1 MKKIF
6 IGIDFAKEKFDA
18 AIIEACGL
26 KEFGDR
32 LHGTFPNDKKG
43 YRKLI
48 NWVKT
53 YCGGAV
59 EDEWLFCGEDTGSCS
74 VGLSKW
80 LYGKGLDIWI
90 ENAYSIRHSSGIQR
104 VKTDK
109 ADAYMIAEYAWR
121 HHDKAMLFEP
131 LSESLTQLREV
142 FLYRHKL
149 VQQRVA
155 MEVRKKDKESSGET
169 SRAMSFIKR
178 KSKHL
183 MAEIDKSIKECD
195 EMIDRIISE
204 DPELAE
210 NYAIVTSI
218 KGVARQNG
226 ACLLVYTN
234 NFKRFDM
241 DARKIACYYG
251 VAPFGKESGSSVH
264 TPAHTSHFAN
274 KLIKSLLSQA
284 AQIARIYNPEI
295 REYYD
300 RLRAKGK
307 KHSVAIN
314 NVKNKLLRIIVAL
327 IKKRTFYDPES
338 YKFYRDRLNSKFNP
352 LETKKIPK
360 LFGI

>member
-6 IGIDFAKEKFDA
+6 IGIDFAKKKFDA

-26 KEFGDR
+26 KEFGER
-32 LHGTFPNDKKG
+32 RFGTFANDRKG
-43 YRKLI
+43 YQQFIK
-48 NWVKT
+48 WVKT
-53 YCGGAV
+53 NVGSGT
-59 EDEWLFCGEDTGSCS
+59 EQEWLFCGEDTGSCS
-74 VGLSKW
+74 LGLSKW

-104 VKTDK
+104 LKTDR
-109 ADAYMIAEYAWR
+109 ADASMIAEYAWR
-121 HHDKAMLFEP
+121 HQDKATLFEP
-131 LSESLTQLREV
+131 LSESLMQLREV

-155 MEVRKKDKESSGET
+155 MDVRRQDKESVRS
-169 SRAMSFIKR
+169 SKSVAFINR

-183 MAEIDKSIKECD
+183 IAEIDKAIKECD
-195 EMIDRIISE
+195 TMIDRII
-204 DPELAE
+204 DADAELKE
-210 NYAIVTSI
+210 NYGIITSI

-226 ACLLVYTN
+226 ACLLIFTN

-264 TPAHTSHFAN
+264 APARTSHFAN

-284 AQIARIYNPEI
+284 AQIAKIFNPEI
-295 REYYD
+295 KSYYESLIK
-300 RLRAKGK
+300 RGK
-307 KHSVAIN
+307 KHSVALN

-327 IKKRTFYDPES
+327 VRKKVKYDPDT
-338 YKFYRDRLNSKFNP
+338 YKFYRNRLERQFAHS
-352 LETKKIPK
+352 
-360 LFGI
+360 

>member
-32 LHGTFPNDKKG
+32 QHGTFPNDRKG
-43 YRKLI
+43 YRQFIK
-48 NWVKT
+48 WVKT
-53 YCGGAV
+53 NCGTAV

-74 VGLSKW
+74 IGLSKW
-80 LYGKGLDIWI
+80 LYGKGMDIWI

-104 VKTDK
+104 IKTDK
-109 ADAYMIAEYAWR
+109 ADASMIAEYAWR
-121 HHDKAMLFEP
+121 HQDKAVLFEP

-155 MEVRKKDKESSGET
+155 MEVRKKDKEASGEA

-195 EMIDRIISE
+195 DMIDRIISA

-226 ACLLVYTN
+226 TCLLIYTN

-251 VAPFGKESGSSVH
+251 VAPFGKESGTSVH
-264 TPAHTSHFAN
+264 SPAHTSHFAN

-295 REYYD
+295 REYYE
-300 RLRAKGK
+300 RLRTKGK
-307 KHSVAIN
+307 KHPVAIN

-327 IKKRTFYDPES
+327 VKKRTSYDPEM
-338 YKFYRDRLNSKFNP
+338 YKFYRDRLNAQFMP
-352 LETKKIPK
+352 A
-360 LFGI
+360 

>member
-26 KEFGDR
+26 KEFGER
-32 LHGTFPNDKKG
+32 QFGTFINGKKG
-43 YRKLI
+43 YTQFIK
-48 NWVKT
+48 WVKAKAGT
-53 YCGGAV
+53 AT
-59 EDEWLFCGEDTGSCS
+59 EQEWLFCGEDTGSCS
-74 VGLSKW
+74 LGLSKW

-90 ENAYSIRHSSGIQR
+90 ENAYSIKHSSGIQR
-104 VKTDK
+104 VKTDR
-109 ADAYMIAEYAWR
+109 ADASMIAEYAWR
-121 HHDKAMLFEP
+121 HQDKAMLFEP

-155 MEVRKKDKESSGET
+155 MEVRKQDKETAQSSK
-169 SRAMSFIKR
+169 AISFINR

-183 MAEIDKSIKECD
+183 ITEIDKTIKECD
-195 EMIDRIISE
+195 TMIDHII
-204 DPELAE
+204 DADAELKE
-210 NYAIVTSI
+210 NYSIITSV

-226 ACLLVYTN
+226 ACLLIFTN

-251 VAPFGKESGSSVH
+251 VAPFGKDSGSSIH
-264 TPAHTSHFAN
+264 TPAKTSHFAN

-284 AQIARIYNPEI
+284 AQIAKIFNPEI
-295 REYYD
+295 KDYYE
-300 RLRAKGK
+300 RLIKKGK
-307 KHSVAIN
+307 KHSVALN

-327 IKKRTFYDPES
+327 VKKKVRYDPET
-338 YKFYRDRLNSKFNP
+338 YKFYRNRLEKQFAPS
-352 LETKKIPK
+352 
-360 LFGI
+360 

>member
-32 LHGTFPNDKKG
+32 QFGTFPNDKKG
-43 YRKLI
+43 YRQFLK
-48 NWVKT
+48 WVKGT
-53 YCGGAV
+53 ASGAL
-59 EDEWLFCGEDTGSCS
+59 EAEMLFCGEDTGSCS
-74 VGLSKW
+74 LGLSKW

-90 ENAYSIRHSSGIQR
+90 ENAYAIRHSSGIQR
-104 VKTDK
+104 VKTDR
-109 ADAYMIAEYAWR
+109 ADASMIAEYAWR
-121 HHDKAMLFEP
+121 HQDKSIIFEP
-131 LSESLTQLREV
+131 LSESLNNLREV

-155 MEVRKKDKESSGET
+155 MEVRKKDKQSLEASKAT
-169 SRAMSFIKR
+169 SFIKR
-178 KSKHL
+178 KSSHL
-183 MAEIDKSIKECD
+183 LVEIDRAIKDCD
-195 EMIDRIISE
+195 EIIDKIIAE

-218 KGVARQNG
+218 KGIARQNG
-226 ACLLVYTN
+226 ACLLIYTN

-251 VAPFGKESGSSVH
+251 VAPFGKESGTSIHS
-264 TPAHTSHFAN
+264 PARTSHFAN

-284 AQIARIYNPEI
+284 AQIARIFCPEI
-295 REYYD
+295 KDYYE
-300 RLRAKGK
+300 RLIKRGK

-327 IKKRTFYDPES
+327 VKKKTMYDPES
-338 YKFYRDRLNSKFNP
+338 YKFYRDRLNRQFS
-352 LETKKIPK
+352 TI
-360 LFGI
+360 